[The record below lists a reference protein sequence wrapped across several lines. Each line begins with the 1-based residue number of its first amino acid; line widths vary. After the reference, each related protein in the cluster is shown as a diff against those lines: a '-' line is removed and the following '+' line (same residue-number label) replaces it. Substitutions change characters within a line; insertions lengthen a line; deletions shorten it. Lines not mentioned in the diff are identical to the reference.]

1 MASGLRT
8 SGPVF
13 CRHPA
18 ACPSRPGTAR
28 NVRPALSSGRLAYSA
43 RPHRV
48 LGRAVDDFS
57 EALPTETVEEGC
69 SDLEDADAASPRLLG
84 FTFQDVRGE
93 VAVERAQIGWQR
105 RAQA

>member
-1 MASGLRT
+1 M
-8 SGPVF
+8 
-13 CRHPA
+13 
-18 ACPSRPGTAR
+18 
-28 NVRPALSSGRLAYSA
+28 
-43 RPHRV
+43 

-69 SDLEDADAASPRLLG
+69 SDLEDADAVSPRLLG

-93 VAVERAQIGWQR
+93 VAVEGSQLGWQR